1 MSTFATPKA
10 VRGGQERG
18 DRNFRVLIILPA
30 VSLIGLLMAYPMGYA
45 VYLSLVRWNDKIS
58 PDHPFVGLDN
68 YKQLIEDDE
77 FRSALMTTLYISG
90 PTVVLG
96 VGLALGFA
104 LLLNR
109 PFWGRTAGRVI
120 LLVPWAIP
128 PVVAGIIWKLI
139 FAGSGGAANFIARG
153 LGLTDHNIQFLASS
167 TSAIVIL
174 ILVEV
179 WKWTPF
185 LALLFI
191 AALQNVPGNLY
202 KAALIDGAGPWKTF
216 WRVTLPNIRGT
227 VMFEVIIQSLFSIK
241 VFDTIYILSGGSGGP
256 AGSTTTINFLAYLV
270 SFSRL
275 ERGYGAAMAISI
287 LILVLLVAGL
297 WILLFSIPGRRP
309 GAKAMRS
316 ARIGSHS
323 HSGRD
328 LA

>member
-227 VMFEVIIQSLFSIK
+227 LMFAVIIQSLFSIK